1 MCRRNQ
7 LWGFAA
13 IAFGAGMIVCRCFE
27 SGFLCNCVAIAVIVV
42 GFCVLKNKW

>member
-13 IAFGAGMIVCRCFE
+13 IAFGLGMFFCGCFE
-27 SGFLCNCVAIAVIVV
+27 SRFLCNCVGFAVIIV
-42 GFCVLKNKW
+42 GFFMLKNK